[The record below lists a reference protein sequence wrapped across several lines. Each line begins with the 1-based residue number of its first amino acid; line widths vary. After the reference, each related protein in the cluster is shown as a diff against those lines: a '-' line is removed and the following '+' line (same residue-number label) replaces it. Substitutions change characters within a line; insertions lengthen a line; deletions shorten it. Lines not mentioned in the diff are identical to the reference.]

1 MSILDDNKIEELKSF
16 QHIVDKPLKISKN
29 SVLSI
34 RIIGMYE

>member
-1 MSILDDNKIEELKSF
+1 MNILDDSKTEELKSL
-16 QHIVDKPLKISKN
+16 QHSVDNPLKISKN